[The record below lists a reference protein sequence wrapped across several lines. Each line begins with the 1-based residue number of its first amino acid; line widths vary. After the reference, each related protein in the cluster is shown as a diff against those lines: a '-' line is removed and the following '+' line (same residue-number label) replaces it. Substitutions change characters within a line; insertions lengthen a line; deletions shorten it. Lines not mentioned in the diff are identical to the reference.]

1 MSNLKENSVLTTK
14 DWLVTIFISSI
25 PVVGLIMLF
34 VWAFGGNV
42 NKNKENWAKGMLL
55 MMAIVLGV
63 YIMLMVL
70 FGVTILAGASGG
82 SV

>member
-82 SV
+82 SM